1 MKHVVKRSQHIEAF
15 DNRKVYASIYA
26 SCLSVHEPTVAAELI
41 AEKVSK
47 DVEAWIAT
55 KSEVTA
61 NDIRHTAGT
70 YLTEI
75 NPHAGYLYLHH
86 RIMW

>member
-1 MKHVVKRSQHIEAF
+1 MKHIVKRNGILETY
-15 DNRKVYASIYA
+15 DNRKVYGSIYA
-26 SCLSVHEPTVAAELI
+26 SCLSVHEPAMAAELV
-41 AEKVSK
+41 AEKITK
-47 DVEAWIAT
+47 DVTSWIAG

-61 NDIRHTAGT
+61 NDVRLFAGKK
-70 YLTEI
+70 LSEI

>member
-1 MKHVVKRSQHIEAF
+1 
-15 DNRKVYASIYA
+15 VYASIYA
-26 SCLSVHEPTVAAELI
+26 SCLSIHEPGAAAELI
-41 AEKVSK
+41 AEKVTK
-47 DVEAWIAT
+47 DVERWIAD

-61 NDIRHTAGT
+61 NDIRRVAGGH
-70 YLTEI
+70 LSEI

>member
-1 MKHVVKRSQHIEAF
+1 MKHVVKQQGSIESF

-26 SCLSVHEPTVAAELI
+26 SCLSVHEPSAAAELI
-41 AEKVSK
+41 AEKVTN
-47 DVEAWIAT
+47 DVEAWLKT
-55 KSEVTA
+55 KNEVTA
-61 NDIRHTAGT
+61 TDIRQVAGKS
-70 YLTEI
+70 LNKI

>member
-1 MKHVVKRSQHIEAF
+1 MKHIVKRNQEIETF

-26 SCLSVHEPTVAAELI
+26 SCLAVHEPTAAAELI
-41 AEKVSK
+41 AGKVTN
-47 DVEAWIAT
+47 DIEHWIAA
-55 KSEVTA
+55 KNEVTA
-61 NDIRHTAGT
+61 NDIRRNAGK
-70 YLTEI
+70 YLSEI